1 MVQTRP
7 FPREAPWYALCFSF
21 GARGKKTYKKGAR
34 MQLILVFEIL
44 LLVAIVA
51 GIFVGWDRP
60 AQKDRERLRNRG
72 QSPI

>member
-1 MVQTRP
+1 
-7 FPREAPWYALCFSF
+7 
-21 GARGKKTYKKGAR
+21 

>member
-1 MVQTRP
+1 
-7 FPREAPWYALCFSF
+7 
-21 GARGKKTYKKGAR
+21 

-51 GIFVGWDRP
+51 GAFVCWDPRSTS
-60 AQKDRERLRNRG
+60 ERQAPEDLENRR

>member
-1 MVQTRP
+1 
-7 FPREAPWYALCFSF
+7 
-21 GARGKKTYKKGAR
+21 

-51 GIFVGWDRP
+51 GIFVGWDRS
-60 AQKDRERLRNRG
+60 AEKDRERLRNRG

>member
-1 MVQTRP
+1 
-7 FPREAPWYALCFSF
+7 
-21 GARGKKTYKKGAR
+21 

-60 AQKDRERLRNRG
+60 SDKDRERLRNRG